1 MYIASL
7 YYNLCVAISVDMK
20 YKRYLYN
27 NIKLLHAQFIYIN
40 YAVVYIRKPYTM
52 YTAVRAFY
60 KLAILLLLYIYIYNY
75 IYYNICMR
83 II

>member
-60 KLAILLLLYIYIYNY
+60 KLAIYYYYIYIY
-75 IYYNICMR
+75 IYT
-83 II
+83 IIFACV